1 MNLPQTVREPGG
13 ERIVHAN
20 GVELC
25 VQTFGERGDPAILL
39 LGGASNSMD
48 WWEEEFCRSLADGGR
63 FVIRY
68 DYRDTG
74 RSTSYEPGSP
84 RYGFEDL
91 TADAVGLLDRLGVER
106 AHLVGISMGGGIGQ
120 RLALDHGLR
129 VASLTLISTSPG
141 LRPGAPPGFELPPPS
156 AALRAAFAAPPAAP
170 DWTNRAAVIDSIV
183 TGMQLFAG
191 SSGSSGSGQARF
203 RRIAARVVD
212 RTTDIAASMTN
223 HWILDP
229 GAPYGSRLNQIT
241 APTLV
246 IHGTEDPLF
255 PYEHAEASARE
266 IAGARLLALDGVGH
280 QMPPEQTW
288 ETVIPA
294 LLRHTGGS
302 RNPQRH
308 LATAE

>member
-39 LGGASNSMD
+39 LGGASSSME
-48 WWEEEFCRSLADGGR
+48 WWEEEFCLSLAGGGR

-68 DYRDTG
+68 DHRDTG

-84 RYGFEDL
+84 LYGFEDL
-91 TADAVGLLDRLGVER
+91 AADAVGLLDCLGVER
-106 AHLVGISMGGGIGQ
+106 VHLVGISMGGGIGQ
-120 RLALDHGLR
+120 RLALDHGPR

-156 AALRAAFAAPPAAP
+156 AALRAHFAAPAAAP
-170 DWTNRAAVIDSIV
+170 DWTDRAAVIDSIV
-183 TGMQLFAG
+183 AGRQLFAG
-191 SSGSSGSGQARF
+191 STGSTGSEQARF
-203 RRIAARVVD
+203 RQLAARVVD

-223 HWILDP
+223 HWMIDP
-229 GAPYGSRLNQIT
+229 GAPYGSRLGQIT
-241 APTLV
+241 AATLV

-266 IAGARLLALDGVGH
+266 IAGAQLLALDGVGH
-280 QMPPEQTW
+280 QMPPARTW
-288 ETVIPA
+288 EVVIPA

-302 RNPQRH
+302 RDAQSRP
-308 LATAE
+308 AAAE